1 MDTARTGGTAVG
13 TVGERARM
21 LATVPFRVW
30 AVLHAV
36 LVLAQVGLAGALL
49 DAALG
54 ALAWHGGIG
63 GSLILVATVQTVLAV
78 PAAWPGRMPV
88 WPVAV
93 SAVLV
98 VADTA
103 QVAVGHLG
111 LLAVHVPL
119 GMSIVVVQLA
129 VAVRAVLPAAVRR
142 PRSSAAG
149 PGLSGQG
156 LSGPG

>member
-1 MDTARTGGTAVG
+1 M
-13 TVGERARM
+13 GERARL
-21 LATVPFRVW
+21 LATLPFRVW

-63 GSLILVATVQTVLAV
+63 GSLILVAMVQTVLAV
-78 PAAWPGRMPV
+78 PAAWPGRMPG

-119 GMSIVVVQLA
+119 GVAIVVTQVVLA
-129 VAVRAVLPAAVRR
+129 ARALLPADRR
-142 PRSSAAG
+142 DARQRPGTISAEH
-149 PGLSGQG
+149 
-156 LSGPG
+156 

>member
-1 MDTARTGGTAVG
+1 M
-13 TVGERARM
+13 GERART
-21 LATVPFRVW
+21 LATLPFRVW

-63 GSLILVATVQTVLAV
+63 GSLILAATVQTVLAV
-78 PAAWPGRMPV
+78 PAAWPGRMPG

-119 GMSIVVVQLA
+119 GVAIVVTQVVL
-129 VAVRAVLPAAVRR
+129 AVRALLPADRR
-142 PRSSAAG
+142 DAHQCPETIP
-149 PGLSGQG
+149 PGH
-156 LSGPG
+156 

>member
-1 MDTARTGGTAVG
+1 M
-13 TVGERARM
+13 GERARL
-21 LATVPFRVW
+21 LATLPFRVW

-63 GSLILVATVQTVLAV
+63 GSLILVTTVQTVLAV
-78 PAAWPGRMPV
+78 PAVWPGRMPG

-119 GMSIVVVQLA
+119 GVAIVVTQVV
-129 VAVRAVLPAAVRR
+129 VAARALLPADRRDARRR
-142 PRSSAAG
+142 PGTIS
-149 PGLSGQG
+149 PEH
-156 LSGPG
+156 

>member
-1 MDTARTGGTAVG
+1 M
-13 TVGERARM
+13 GERARM
-21 LATVPFRVW
+21 LATLPFRVW

-78 PAAWPGRMPV
+78 PAVWPGRMPG

-119 GMSIVVVQLA
+119 GVAIVVTQVV
-129 VAVRAVLPAAVRR
+129 VAARALLPADRRDARRR
-142 PRSSAAG
+142 PETIS
-149 PGLSGQG
+149 PEH
-156 LSGPG
+156 

>member
-1 MDTARTGGTAVG
+1 M
-13 TVGERARM
+13 GERARL
-21 LATVPFRVW
+21 LATLPFRVW

-78 PAAWPGRMPV
+78 PAVWPGRMPG

-119 GMSIVVVQLA
+119 GVAIVVTQVV
-129 VAVRAVLPAAVRR
+129 VAARALLPADRRDARRR
-142 PRSSAAG
+142 PEPIS
-149 PGLSGQG
+149 PEH
-156 LSGPG
+156 